1 MRLIMPQQV
10 YTLDDIKSCYVEFV
24 NKLDSPR
31 IENLNNW
38 GNIAYF
44 WRSIFPLKMVDIH
57 RAIL

>member
-1 MRLIMPQQV
+1 MRLIMPQQA

-38 GNIAYF
+38 GNIA
-44 WRSIFPLKMVDIH
+44 
-57 RAIL
+57 